1 MDEISDDTNG
11 GFRRVE
17 LLTGPG
23 RRRRWSAEDKAQVI
37 AETLAPGVRVSD
49 VARRWQLHPQQV
61 FGWRHEARKAA
72 AARPRAMSGG
82 TEPSFVA
89 IVTERE
95 ADISTTDV
103 ASGRSIEI
111 DLAGAVVR
119 VVCDVDG
126 ELLTTVLRAVRSS
139 AAAA

>member
-1 MDEISDDTNG
+1 
-11 GFRRVE
+11 
-17 LLTGPG
+17 
-23 RRRRWSAEDKAQVI
+23 
-37 AETLAPGVRVSD
+37 
-49 VARRWQLHPQQV
+49 
-61 FGWRHEARKAA
+61 
-72 AARPRAMSGG
+72 MSGG

-89 IVTERE
+89 IVTESE
-95 ADISTTDV
+95 ADISMPEV